1 MCLRGWGGVGQW
13 KVHTRRSFG
22 EQLRS
27 SLCFFSQEASRSSV
41 LFFPWEPLCVCP
53 YTWPEDLIQSQVW
66 GIQAGRWIRGELWR
80 RSLPAPWLKDV
91 SLARLGGGGWA
102 GHSTHTHVS
111 WGGFRTNERQKDR
124 TKERREDKR
133 QADRQADREERQK
146 ERKNHDRHKSSKTHR
161 KEGFPVGTSR
171 IVQNRSQQFP
181 GHPPLFIHASVPACL
196 SRGRRLS

>member
-1 MCLRGWGGVGQW
+1 MDPRRALAEIPPGALAQGCVSVPAVASGTPVALNTVGPFWGGRV
-13 KVHTRRSFG
+13 
-22 EQLRS
+22 
-27 SLCFFSQEASRSSV
+27 
-41 LFFPWEPLCVCP
+41 
-53 YTWPEDLIQSQVW
+53 
-66 GIQAGRWIRGELWR
+66 
-80 RSLPAPWLKDV
+80 
-91 SLARLGGGGWA
+91 GWA
-102 GHSTHTHVS
+102 QHTHTHVS